1 MEVGEVEPD
10 MTVDAGVA
18 GAVGVVGVGVGMA
31 AGHFVCRQKP
41 EAWAGAAKAES
52 GTVCRAVRLVF
63 PRSPHGGRE
72 GAGVEFTTTTI
83 KLAYDVWERAKVRAL
98 KRGLTL
104 AKFIEDVLRRELGEE
119 EEK

>member
-1 MEVGEVEPD
+1 MKKKKNED
-10 MTVDAGVA
+10 L
-18 GAVGVVGVGVGMA
+18 
-31 AGHFVCRQKP
+31 
-41 EAWAGAAKAES
+41 AKSAE
-52 GTVCRAVRLVF
+52 RLT
-63 PRSPHGGRE
+63 R
-72 GAGVEFTTTTI
+72 AGVEFTTTTI

>member
-1 MEVGEVEPD
+1 MKKKKKED
-10 MTVDAGVA
+10 L
-18 GAVGVVGVGVGMA
+18 
-31 AGHFVCRQKP
+31 
-41 EAWAGAAKAES
+41 AKSAE
-52 GTVCRAVRLVF
+52 RL
-63 PRSPHGGRE
+63 R
-72 GAGVEFTTTTI
+72 AGVEFTTTTI